1 MRRIRVAVIGA
12 GYLGRFH
19 ALKYNEIK
27 NTELISVCDINKE
40 AAISLAKECNTNFCH
55 DYKSLINKVD
65 AVTIAATTSAHFEIA
80 KFFLTKGIHSL
91 VEKPITENSSEGKEL
106 IAIAKS
112 SNAKLQVGHI
122 ERFNPAFTSV
132 KKKLG
137 NTKFIECHRLAP
149 FNKRGC
155 DVNVVHDLMIH
166 DLDVILSLVK
176 STPKIISASGVKI
189 LTDSIDIANARIEF
203 NNGTVVNTTA
213 SRVTN
218 SMQRK
223 FRIFKENQY
232 ISIDFGERKIKLI
245 NSIAGRLEEESWR
258 LDKIDALEEEVSS
271 FISSIQNNTPC
282 KVSGEDGVAALM
294 LAEKILEDIDK
305 RNQKTH

>member
-1 MRRIRVAVIGA
+1 
-12 GYLGRFH
+12 
-19 ALKYNEIK
+19 
-27 NTELISVCDINKE
+27 
-40 AAISLAKECNTNFCH
+40 
-55 DYKSLINKVD
+55 
-65 AVTIAATTSAHFEIA
+65 
-80 KFFLTKGIHSL
+80 
-91 VEKPITENSSEGKEL
+91 
-106 IAIAKS
+106 
-112 SNAKLQVGHI
+112 
-122 ERFNPAFTSV
+122 
-132 KKKLG
+132 
-137 NTKFIECHRLAP
+137 
-149 FNKRGC
+149 
-155 DVNVVHDLMIH
+155 MIH

-176 STPKIISASGVKI
+176 STPKTISASGVKI
-189 LTDSIDIANARIEF
+189 LTNSIDIANARIEF

-305 RNQKTH
+305 RNQKTS

>member
-40 AAISLAKECNTNFCH
+40 AAISLAKECNTNFCY

-80 KFFLTKGIHSL
+80 KFFLKKGIHSL

-132 KKKLG
+132 KKKIG
-137 NTKFIECHRLAP
+137 NTQFIECHRLAP

-176 STPKIISASGVKI
+176 STPKTISASGVKI
-189 LTDSIDIANARIEF
+189 LTNSIDIANARIEF

-258 LDKIDALEEEVSS
+258 LDKIDPLEEEVSS

-305 RNQKTH
+305 RNQKTS

>member
-176 STPKIISASGVKI
+176 STPKTISASGVKI

-203 NNGTVVNTTA
+203 NNGTVVNATA